1 MNVDI
6 SIIIPAFNVEDY
18 IGDALQ
24 SALSQEPPFSK
35 IIVIDDG
42 SSDRTREIVRNFK
55 DPQIHYHYQNNQ
67 GLGPA
72 RNAGIELA
80 RSDFIYFMDADD
92 ILLPGLTKSFK
103 DALKQHPSVD
113 LFAFSAIDFEHKTGL
128 KLPSSEYMQRKNGGI
143 FKNGRSCLISS
154 LEQGNFPACAFL
166 YIFKRKVIDSKE
178 PLRFQ
183 NIIHEDEPFTPAL
196 FLRSGTT
203 IVTHHPYYRR
213 RVRPNSIM
221 TSPADIRNMT
231 GYILT
236 TQWWLRAAQSQPP
249 SEERLFLRQARLFYL
264 LAIQISGR
272 AKIPIHQ
279 TQSLIKEFIPELS
292 RFSMFD
298 AALSR
303 LSRKLARYFINLH
316 TRFLPTTRHTKSV

>member
-1 MNVDI
+1 MNIDI
-6 SIIIPAFNVEDY
+6 SIIIPAYNVEDY

-24 SALSQEPPFSK
+24 SALSQEPPVSR
-35 IIVIDDG
+35 IIVVDDG

-55 DPQIHYHYQNNQ
+55 DPRIRYQYQNNQ

-80 RSDFIYFMDADD
+80 GSDFIYFMDADD
-92 ILLPGLTKSFK
+92 ILLPGLTSSFK
-103 DALKQHPSVD
+103 EALERHPGVD

-128 KLPSSEYMQRKNGGI
+128 KLPSSEYLQRKNGGI

-154 LEQGNFPACAFL
+154 LEQENFPVCAFL
-166 YIFKRKVIDSKE
+166 YIFRRKVIDSKE

-196 FLRSGTT
+196 FMRSGTT
-203 IVTHHPYYRR
+203 IVTHHVYYRR

-221 TSPADIRNMT
+221 TSPAGVRNVI
-231 GYILT
+231 GYLLT
-236 TQWWLRAAQSQPP
+236 AQWWLRATQSH
-249 SEERLFLRQARLFYL
+249 SSAEERLFVRQATFFYS

-272 AKIPIHQ
+272 ARVPISY
-279 TQSLIKEFIPELS
+279 TRSLVKEYIPELS
-292 RFSMFD
+292 RFAMLD

-303 LSRKLARYFINLH
+303 LSRKLARYFISLH
-316 TRFLPTTRHTKSV
+316 TRFLPTARHTKSV